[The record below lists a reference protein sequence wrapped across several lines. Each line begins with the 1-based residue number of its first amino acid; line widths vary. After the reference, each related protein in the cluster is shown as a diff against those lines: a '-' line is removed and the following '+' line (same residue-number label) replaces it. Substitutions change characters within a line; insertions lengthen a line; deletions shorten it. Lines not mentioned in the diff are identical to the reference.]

1 MKMLKTFL
9 GVALIILAVA
19 IAVVP
24 HFNTCQ
30 YNGKLI
36 TLPSGSTIAMKCT
49 WSAQAEIMAGAGLLT
64 VGILALVS
72 RRKETIS
79 FLTIIGIVLGA
90 AVILVPTRIIG
101 VCSSL
106 MPCHTVMQPFLVA
119 TGGLVMV
126 LSAVGL
132 VVAFSSKENKL

>member
-1 MKMLKTFL
+1 MKTTRLFL
-9 GVALIILAVA
+9 GVALVVLAIA

-36 TLPSGSTIAMKCT
+36 TLSSGAAIPMKCT
-49 WSAQAEIMAGAGLLT
+49 WSAQASIATGAGLLA
-64 VGILALVS
+64 VGILLPFS
-72 RRKETIS
+72 RKKETTG
-79 FLTIIGIVLGA
+79 FLSVIGITMGA
-90 AVILVPTRIIG
+90 MALLIPTKLIG
-101 VCSSL
+101 VCGSS
-106 MPCHTVMQPFLVA
+106 MPCHTFMQPFLVSS
-119 TGGLVMV
+119 GGLAMA